1 MTTQE
6 SSGSSSVTIGNVSGN
21 FQNNIIGGRDVSNA
35 TITLGGQPTAASEPP
50 TPEKLKQLLAEIQ
63 QELAALTAQKDAL
76 AQVSSAAPFTAQG
89 AEANVKEAAAKAE
102 GEVGPEQAQSVQ
114 KSLTEA
120 TSLLGGILDGAKTVA
135 EKAGEV
141 GQAVKP
147 IADTLAPLVE
157 KLAVAAMWV
166 GKLWLMG

>member
-1 MTTQE
+1 MAPDE
-6 SSGSSSVTIGNVSGN
+6 SGGVTIGNVSGGIHGS
-21 FQNNIIGGRDVSNA
+21 IIAGRDVSHA
-35 TITLGGQPTAASEPP
+35 TITLGGQPTPADKQPTAAE
-50 TPEKLKQLLAEIQ
+50 LKQLLAEIQ
-63 QELAALTAQKDAL
+63 QELAKVTTQKEALQ
-76 AQVSSAAPFTAQG
+76 QVSTAAPFTAQG
-89 AEANVKEAAAKAE
+89 AEASLKEAAAKVE
-102 GEVGPEQAQSVQ
+102 GEVKPEQAQSVQ

-147 IADTLAPLVE
+147 LADTLAPLVE